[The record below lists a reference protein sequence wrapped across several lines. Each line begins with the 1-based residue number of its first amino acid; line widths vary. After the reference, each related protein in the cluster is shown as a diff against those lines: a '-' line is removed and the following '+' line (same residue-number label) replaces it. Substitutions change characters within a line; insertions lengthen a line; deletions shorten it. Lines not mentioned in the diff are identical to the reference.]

1 MQPEPR
7 REGRHRFEV
16 SIAVAVHERQAQ
28 DGRPHDDGRPAGRA
42 GEQGPGR
49 APPGRRGRRRNVV
62 VLTDAGR
69 ATLRAAT
76 RAGDAAER
84 ELLSALDDDEAAHL
98 RALLARVSG
107 GTRR

>member
-1 MQPEPR
+1 MADRTTMVGLLDALESKALVAR
-7 REGRHRFEV
+7 RPD
-16 SIAVAVHERQAQ
+16 AA
-28 DGRPHDDGRPAGRA
+28 D
-42 GEQGPGR
+42 
-49 APPGRRGRRRNVV
+49 RRRNVV